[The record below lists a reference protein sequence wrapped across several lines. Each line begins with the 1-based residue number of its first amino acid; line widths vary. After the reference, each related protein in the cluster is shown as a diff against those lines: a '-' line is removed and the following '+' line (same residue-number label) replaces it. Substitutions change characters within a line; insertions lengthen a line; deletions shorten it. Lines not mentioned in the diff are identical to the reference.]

1 RAPRSQ
7 LTDGPR
13 TCAMAWQW
21 QRRRTWSH
29 ALLKEVGITVR
40 SGIFLIDQVERATQM
55 VDRLRV
61 FLSLCK
67 RLRHAPM
74 TGDGIASQR
83 PMGLLCQDVVISS
96 ISTRHVTELNQRTG
110 AQVDQPQVGQEL
122 IGWETLEGIF
132 YE

>member
-1 RAPRSQ
+1 
-7 LTDGPR
+7 
-13 TCAMAWQW
+13 MAWQW

-74 TGDGIASQR
+74 TGDVQKQARDALAERLARMVPDTVRAKLKDAHAEARRAAALACAI
-83 PMGLLCQDVVISS
+83 
-96 ISTRHVTELNQRTG
+96 
-110 AQVDQPQVGQEL
+110 
-122 IGWETLEGIF
+122 
-132 YE
+132 